1 MKRYV
6 EDGVHPQLIIRAIRK
21 SSQLAVER
29 INELCAKIGSEG
41 NKRETLIKC
50 AATAMSSKLVAA
62 NKEFFSNM
70 VVDAVLSIEQDILP
84 LEMIGIKKVPGG
96 ALEESRLVQG
106 VAFKKTF
113 SYAGFEM
120 QEKVKVL
127 YQNINLLNFS

>member
-1 MKRYV
+1 MVKL
-6 EDGVHPQLIIRAIRK
+6 GLIRPSEVFK
-21 SSQLAVER
+21 SLNLINVQELAVQ
-29 INELCAKIGSEG
+29 IGGEKG
-41 NKRETLIKC
+41 DDKRETLTKC

-62 NKEFFSNM
+62 NKDFFSKM

-96 ALEESRLVQG
+96 ALEESRLVNG

-120 QEKVKVL
+120 QEKTKV
-127 YQNINLLNFS
+127 